1 MYINVLNKLDS
12 KWLISRKHERI
23 GTSDRYQSTRYL
35 KHFVYFTYQSFELA
49 FGSKILAHLTI
60 MTYWLL
66 SSLLDIFDSSL
77 IMLLISGSAR
87 RNLYH

>member
-1 MYINVLNKLDS
+1 VIDSNQLD
-12 KWLISRKHERI
+12 
-23 GTSDRYQSTRYL
+23 TL

-66 SSLLDIFDSSL
+66 SSSL
-77 IMLLISGSAR
+77 MMLLISGSAR
-87 RNLYH
+87 WIVYHWM